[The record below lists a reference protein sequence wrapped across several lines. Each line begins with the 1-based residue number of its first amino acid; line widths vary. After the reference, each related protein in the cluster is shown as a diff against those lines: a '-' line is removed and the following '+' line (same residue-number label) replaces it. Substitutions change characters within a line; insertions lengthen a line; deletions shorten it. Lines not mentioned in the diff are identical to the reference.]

1 MGSRNKVKQ
10 IKVRLRKIKL
20 KKVDKAGIDL
30 YWIVSANEEVT
41 PTTFKSRN
49 KSNYTE
55 SKHNPESQND
65 LDIAKY

>member
-30 YWIVSANEEVT
+30 YWIVSANDEFV
-41 PTTFKSRN
+41 N
-49 KSNYTE
+49 K
-55 SKHNPESQND
+55 
-65 LDIAKY
+65 ICM